1 LAYDIILQVLLVLAV
16 AVLTGEVFEQ
26 FGFPSVAGELLSG
39 MLLGPTVF
47 GFVMS
52 TSQTQAISSIALF
65 FVVFLIGFE
74 MKTSMVRKQLLSA
87 MIISTTSFVMPFV
100 FATGLALLI
109 LPFGSESDTLAALAI
124 SVPSISIIS
133 ILVIEYDLLEKK
145 SGQLIIASV
154 TVTDILAFLIL
165 AAITRSAE
173 ATFVVLANTAIF
185 IIAFVA
191 VDWLLN
197 SRPQALRV
205 AIGKGAAL
213 VKREEISFAIV
224 LICGLFTAAL
234 LEAIGVSYI
243 IGAFLAGMIIHD
255 GLIGRKHFR
264 EIANT
269 LARMNRAFFIP
280 LFFGFAGVEANFSLD
295 HLSLLAPLGAL
306 IAVSIIPAYALTYR
320 VAKRFLRDSG
330 NSRQVALVMGG
341 RGAVGIVIASVALG
355 DGLIDNTAYSLVVLG
370 TLIVSLL
377 VPVLAGRKGLEAD
390 QSVSV

>member
-1 LAYDIILQVLLVLAV
+1 
-16 AVLTGEVFEQ
+16 
-26 FGFPSVAGELLSG
+26 
-39 MLLGPTVF
+39 
-47 GFVMS
+47 
-52 TSQTQAISSIALF
+52 
-65 FVVFLIGFE
+65 
-74 MKTSMVRKQLLSA
+74 
-87 MIISTTSFVMPFV
+87 
-100 FATGLALLI
+100 
-109 LPFGSESDTLAALAI
+109 
-124 SVPSISIIS
+124 
-133 ILVIEYDLLEKK
+133 
-145 SGQLIIASV
+145 
-154 TVTDILAFLIL
+154 
-165 AAITRSAE
+165 
-173 ATFVVLANTAIF
+173 
-185 IIAFVA
+185 

-197 SRPQALRV
+197 FRPKTLRL

-243 IGAFLAGMIIHD
+243 IGAFLAGLIIHD
-255 GLIGRKHFR
+255 GLIGRKPFR

-306 IAVSIIPAYALTYR
+306 IAVSIVPAYALTYL
-320 VAKRFLRDSG
+320 VAKRFLRDGGS
-330 NSRQVALVMGG
+330 SRQVALVMGG

-390 QSVSV
+390 QSVNM